1 MTCSSDG
8 KFLFVGF
15 YEGWIQIINIQNFQ
29 SIKIAK
35 VLTDSI
41 CSVAFSKTNNKAYVS
56 DLCGNIM
63 IVSWKDNA
71 IKEEDFDSN
80 QKAIKVIDEQD
91 GTMSIT
97 LSSDDSEL
105 LVGSKNSVYL

>member
-1 MTCSSDG
+1 MKCSSDG

-15 YEGWIQIINIQNFQ
+15 NNGWIQIINIQNFQ

-35 VLTDSI
+35 VLTGGI
-41 CSVAFSKTNNKAYVS
+41 YSVAFSKTNNKAYVS
-56 DLCGNIM
+56 DYYGNIM

-80 QKAIKVIDEQD
+80 QKAIKVIDEGY
-91 GTMSIT
+91 GTCSIM
-97 LSSDDSEL
+97 LSNDDNEL
-105 LVGSKNSVYL
+105 LVGSYNSVYL

>member
-1 MTCSSDG
+1 MTCSLDS
-8 KFLFVGF
+8 KFLIVGF
-15 YEGWIQIINIQNFQ
+15 HEGWIQIINIQNFQ

-35 VLTDSI
+35 VLTGGI
-41 CSVAFSKTNNKAYVS
+41 FSVAFSKTNNKAYVS
-56 DLCGNIM
+56 DYYGNIM

-80 QKAIKVIDEQD
+80 QKAIKVIDEQY
-91 GTMSIT
+91 GTVSIM